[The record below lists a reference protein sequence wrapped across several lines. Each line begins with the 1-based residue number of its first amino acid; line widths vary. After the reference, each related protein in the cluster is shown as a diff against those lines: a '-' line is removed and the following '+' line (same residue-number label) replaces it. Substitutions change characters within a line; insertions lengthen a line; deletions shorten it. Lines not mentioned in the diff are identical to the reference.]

1 VFDEQRADRAQGF
14 FQKILSHTKGQWAR
28 RPFILTPW
36 QRDIIRPLFGT
47 VMQDDQLDALVRQ
60 YRLAWIEVGRKNGKS
75 EMLSGIALMMLC
87 ADDEESAEVYGA
99 ASDRDQAS
107 LVYNV
112 SKRMVEL
119 SPILSKRLTVI
130 DSKKRIIDS
139 RTNSYYQVI
148 AADAGGNLGQNP
160 HGVIFDEVLT
170 QPNRELW
177 DALKTGMGTRAQPLM
192 VAATTAGTTSAQFC
206 LEEHDYTERV
216 LAARE
221 RGEELD
227 PSRFG
232 FVRNTPRDADWE
244 DEANWYHANPALGD
258 FLNINTLRSE
268 AREAALK
275 PQAQNAF
282 RQYRLNQWVSQ
293 SSRWLDMRLWSAN
306 NLGALGNMTGRK
318 CYGGLDLSSTSDFT
332 AWVLVFPRDD
342 GGLDVLPRI
351 WVPRG
356 VMEQRHHRMHSQFE
370 VWERTGVITVTQGDT
385 IDYDAIEKQIAADA
399 TQFVIGGVGYDPW
412 NASSVVA
419 HVEDGGL
426 ACVKIP
432 QTAQRLNG
440 PSKEIERL
448 LGRHSLNHA
457 GHPALAWMADNVQVL
472 QDAEGNIKPSKKK
485 SADRIDGIAAL
496 VNAVFVALM
505 APAQAAPPAF
515 YSLADYA

>member
-1 VFDEQRADRAQGF
+1 
-14 FQKILSHTKGQWAR
+14 
-28 RPFILTPW
+28 
-36 QRDIIRPLFGT
+36 
-47 VMQDDQLDALVRQ
+47 MQDDQLDALVRQ

-75 EMLSGIALMMLC
+75 EMLSGIALMLLC

-99 ASDRDQAS
+99 ACDRDQAS

-119 SPILSKRLTVI
+119 SPILSRRLTVI
-130 DSKKRIIDS
+130 DSKKRIIDPK
-139 RTNSYYQVI
+139 TNSYYQVI

-192 VAATTAGTTSAQFC
+192 VAATTAGTTAAQFC
-206 LEEHDYTERV
+206 LEEHEYTERV

-244 DEANWYHANPALGD
+244 DEANWFHANPGLGD

-293 SSRWLDMRLWSAN
+293 SARWLDMRLWDAN
-306 NLGALGNMTGRK
+306 NLGPFGNLVGRK

-342 GGLDVLPRI
+342 GGFDVLPRI

-356 VMEQRHHRMHSQFE
+356 MMEKRTHRMHAQFE
-370 VWERTGVITVTQGDT
+370 VWEREGYITVTHGDT

-399 TQFVIGGVGYDPW
+399 SQFIIGGVGYDPW
-412 NASSVVA
+412 NASSVVG
-419 HVEDGGL
+419 HIEDGGL
-426 ACVKIP
+426 TCVKVP
-432 QTAQRLNG
+432 QTTIRLNG
-440 PSKEIERL
+440 PSKEIERV
-448 LGRHSLNHA
+448 LGKRSLNHA
-457 GHPALAWMADNVQVL
+457 GHPALRWMADNVEAL
-472 QDAEGNIKPSKKK
+472 SDSEGNIKPSKKK

-496 VNAVFVALM
+496 CNAVFVAMM
-505 APAQAAPPAF
+505 APAQAAPAAF
-515 YSLADYA
+515 YSLADYQ